1 MQPVR
6 NIRLRG
12 LTAPIALVGLALPAI
27 AVSAEE
33 QNAVNISDIRV
44 QIEALRSEQ
53 ASVTAQ
59 QNRINAALSALEA
72 RLGAA
77 NPESGIAHGEAGI
90 PVKASASV
98 AVTPLA
104 AKPRLDVSGDLRVRG
119 QGDYSDRDGKDRNS
133 SQLRGRLGA
142 TYAVNDRLSVG
153 ARLVTGDADD
163 PNSTDVQLSN
173 FDDDLQVSLDLAY
186 VQLNLSDLKLYA
198 GKIPQPFTRTEL
210 VWDGDVNPQGVSGVF
225 RHSFSGGT
233 IRASS
238 LFFLV
243 DEQISGS
250 ESTMLGAQLG
260 YDSPALGSWSYD
272 VSGAYFDYRL
282 GSVAGGDAGDFRT
295 NLRYP
300 DGRYRSDFNLGD
312 LIVGATWS
320 GLGDRWPVRV
330 VGDYVRNFGAA
341 TDADR
346 GYGIELSLGRASR
359 PGDWRLTYGHAIAET
374 DSVFAAFS
382 HDNLSIATNY
392 KSNALTFDY
401 VPFPKTTLTALW
413 YHYRPYRAVD
423 AGPNDFTDS
432 LDRLRLF
439 FNVSF

>member
-1 MQPVR
+1 MQTA
-6 NIRLRG
+6 LLG
-12 LTAPIALVGLALPAI
+12 LPLPTI

-33 QNAVNISDIRV
+33 HNAMDIGDIRA

-77 NPESGIAHGEAGI
+77 NAESGRASGEAG
-90 PVKASASV
+90 ASAAGSAPS
-98 AVTPLA
+98 AVTPLTM
-104 AKPRLDVSGDLRVRG
+104 KPRLDVSGDLRVRG
-119 QGDYSDRDGKDRNS
+119 QGDYSDRDGEDRNS

-142 TYAVNDRLSVG
+142 SYAVNDRLSVG

-163 PNSTDVQLSN
+163 PNSTDAQLSN

-198 GKIPQPFTRTEL
+198 GKVPQPFIRTDL

-225 RHSFSGGT
+225 KHSFDGGT

-243 DEQISGS
+243 DEQVSGP

-260 YDSPALGSWSYD
+260 YDSPALGSWRYD
-272 VSGAYFDYRL
+272 ISGAYFDYRL

-312 LIVGATWS
+312 VIVGATWS
-320 GLGDRWPVRV
+320 GFGDRWPVRMV
-330 VGDYVRNFGAA
+330 ADYVKNFGAA
-341 TDADR
+341 TEADT
-346 GYGIELSLGRASR
+346 GYGIELSLGRASK
-359 PGDWRLTYGHAIAET
+359 PGDWRLTYGRAIAET

-413 YHYRPYRAVD
+413 YHYRRYRAAD

-439 FNVSF
+439 FNINF